1 MSTAD
6 DQAGAQPSDAGTDT
20 GTTAIEFFFDPMC
33 PWAYQTS
40 VWIRE
45 VRERVGLDI
54 TWRFFSLEEINRVE
68 GKHHPWE
75 RDWSYGWGQ
84 MRVGALL
91 RRQSQADL
99 DRWYEA
105 LGSSFFIDGRTTH
118 VPEVH
123 RELLSELGYS
133 PDLVD
138 EAIADPTT
146 NDEVRAD
153 HDRAVASYGGYGVP
167 IIVLPGDHALF
178 GPVVVPAP
186 TGDAAVRLWDL
197 VRGWSEFPHL
207 YEMNHPKTRADQQHI
222 GTHFEPYLRARA
234 WKTIQNPAP

>member
-6 DQAGAQPSDAGTDT
+6 DQAGAQPSDTGTDT

-234 WKTIQNPAP
+234 CKTIQNPAP